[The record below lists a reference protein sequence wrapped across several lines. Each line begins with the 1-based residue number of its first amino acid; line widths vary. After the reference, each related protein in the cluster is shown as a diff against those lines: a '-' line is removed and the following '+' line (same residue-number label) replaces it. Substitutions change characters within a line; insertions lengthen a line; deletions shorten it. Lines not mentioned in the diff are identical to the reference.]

1 MVLMATLD
9 LSVFST
15 LKELQRVCVCVCE
28 CVCVCVCVCLRLR
41 KVLKPNKKLDHM
53 RVKCK

>member
-53 RVKCK
+53 IKYE